1 MLRTSSWPESQR
13 RPCRAG
19 WTMVVS
25 SGLGS
30 MSAQPVSTAPWLGE
44 GGREGASKQ
53 HDLNFN
59 KQRMRDLFLRKAN
72 PAAILPERVVTTELP
87 IERITHSPYDDMA
100 SDSFCMVLV
109 RLQPLLGLGFP
120 STCDG
125 GGTSDVLMTD
135 GLLSTAETCRR
146 WLRPQAKGSW
156 NSIMG
161 HDL

>member
-19 WTMVVS
+19 WTTVVS
-25 SGLGS
+25 SGLDS
-30 MSAQPVSTAPWLGE
+30 MSAQPVSTVPRLGE
-44 GGREGASKQ
+44 GGREGVSKQ

-109 RLQPLLGLGFP
+109 RLQPLLGLAFHP
-120 STCDG
+120 PAMVG
-125 GGTSDVLMTD
+125 GRQMSL
-135 GLLSTAETCRR
+135 
-146 WLRPQAKGSW
+146 
-156 NSIMG
+156 
-161 HDL
+161 

>member
-1 MLRTSSWPESQR
+1 
-13 RPCRAG
+13 
-19 WTMVVS
+19 
-25 SGLGS
+25 
-30 MSAQPVSTAPWLGE
+30 
-44 GGREGASKQ
+44 
-53 HDLNFN
+53 
-59 KQRMRDLFLRKAN
+59 MRDLFLRKAN